1 MADDQNK
8 VTDQDETEEIESG
21 EDLAMAAL
29 SQANEDTEDLT
40 DSADASASSSSVD
53 AETEQSDKLAET
65 LSSLQNL
72 LERYGT
78 ELENITNQIKEKRDS
93 LKGVFENDSELGAA
107 EEEAKQY
114 AMQAKTRKAALQSSA
129 VAVGIKNQLAELTT
143 QKKEVEET
151 ISNHLLNYYGIT
163 RSKSFDTSD
172 GDQWEFD
179 IRAKVKSRKK

>member
-1 MADDQNK
+1 MVDDTQK
-8 VTDQDETEEIESG
+8 VTGNIEDAEVESS

-29 SQANEDTEDLT
+29 SQADDTATKT
-40 DSADASASSSSVD
+40 DSD
-53 AETEQSDKLAET
+53 ETEQSDKLADT
-65 LSSLQNL
+65 LSHLQNL
-72 LERYGT
+72 LERYAM
-78 ELENITNQIKEKRDS
+78 ELENVSTQIKEKRES

-107 EEEAKQY
+107 EEEAKLYSQ
-114 AMQAKTRKAALQSSA
+114 QAKARKAALQSSP
-129 VAVGIKNQLAELTT
+129 VAVGIKNQLAELSS
-143 QKKEVEET
+143 QKKEIEET

>member
-1 MADDQNK
+1 MASDQTKTSNQ
-8 VTDQDETEEIESG
+8 VADAAVESG

-29 SQANEDTEDLT
+29 SQ
-40 DSADASASSSSVD
+40 SSTAGVAGSND
-53 AETEQSDKLAET
+53 ETEQSDKLAET
-65 LSSLQNL
+65 LNSLQNL
-72 LERYGT
+72 LERYGI
-78 ELENITNQIKEKRDS
+78 ELENITTQIKEKRES

-107 EEEAKQY
+107 EEEAKMYTQ
-114 AMQAKTRKAALQSSA
+114 QAKTRKAALQSSP
-129 VAVGIKNQLAELTT
+129 VAVGLKNQLAELSS

-179 IRAKVKSRKK
+179 IRAKVKTRKK

>member
-8 VTDQDETEEIESG
+8 VTDQLDEEAVESS

-29 SQANEDTEDLT
+29 SKATFNAN
-40 DSADASASSSSVD
+40 SGANSVGD
-53 AETEQSDKLAET
+53 EAAASDKLAET

-72 LERYGT
+72 LERYGI
-78 ELENITNQIKEKRDS
+78 ELENISNQIKEKRES
-93 LKGVFENDSELGAA
+93 LKAVFENDSELGAA
-107 EEEAKQY
+107 EEEAKLYSQ
-114 AMQAKTRKAALQSSA
+114 QAKTRKAALQSSA
-129 VAVGIKNQLAELTT
+129 VAMGLKNQLTELSG

-179 IRAKVKSRKK
+179 IRAKVKARKK